1 MDFGLCNRNDLEY
14 SQCAGFNS
22 LAEPGI
28 RDHLY
33 NRIVMAMIVL
43 VRRMNFGSCAR
54 DAHLRAGFKCDF
66 EFRGQVQFRQ
76 FVSQVL
82 FWDAKVDHCSQMHIA
97 RYATTRLIIK
107 SSHQILS
114 MSLPGFVCVPVMRY
128 QSNLERLPLRYGSLS
143 DVAYSAY
150 RH

>member
-1 MDFGLCNRNDLEY
+1 MARFEARWSRIDSGSCPPAHARWPDLTA
-14 SQCAGFNS
+14 QTGT
-22 LAEPGI
+22 LP
-28 RDHLY
+28 
-33 NRIVMAMIVL
+33 V
-43 VRRMNFGSCAR
+43 GSCAR

-76 FVSQVL
+76 FVSEVL
-82 FWDAKVDHCSQMHIA
+82 LRDAKIDHCSQMHIA

-114 MSLPGFVCVPVMRY
+114 RSPPGFVYLPVTRC